1 MKQTAIY
8 IVGIFLSLSLAGCGV
23 SHRGSRASSSGEL
36 GAEAYSES
44 RLRSQLSAP
53 SQRKTL
59 RGAMTV
65 DLQLGKE
72 NFSSRVNTTIVQG
85 EGIYWSVVPF
95 PLVEAGRV
103 WFTPS
108 GVTVVDRIHGRYA
121 EATNR
126 ELSDYLGFPL
136 GYTEIEA
143 LLTGQP
149 FLPEAAR
156 ERSVKALVYRVHEGG
171 GAELAGNIQSTSS
184 GDGAAYTF
192 RWSFTKEGFPELFDV
207 WHKDAAKGRI
217 FALRYRPNTESEG
230 VLPALT
236 EFFLGKDLNASP
248 KLIIDWTRVQPYTGS
263 VPSLTPHIKDSYK
276 RIAVSDLLRTLAK

>member
-8 IVGIFLSLSLAGCGV
+8 IVGIFLCRSLAGCGL
-23 SHRGSRASSSGEL
+23 SHRGSRVSSRSDL

-44 RLRSQLSAP
+44 RLRTLLSAP

-108 GVTVVDRIHGRYA
+108 GVTVVDRIKG
-121 EATNR
+121 
-126 ELSDYLGFPL
+126 
-136 GYTEIEA
+136 
-143 LLTGQP
+143 
-149 FLPEAAR
+149 
-156 ERSVKALVYRVHEGG
+156 
-171 GAELAGNIQSTSS
+171 SS
-184 GDGAAYTF
+184 
-192 RWSFTKEGFPELFDV
+192 L
-207 WHKDAAKGRI
+207 
-217 FALRYRPNTESEG
+217 
-230 VLPALT
+230 
-236 EFFLGKDLNASP
+236 
-248 KLIIDWTRVQPYTGS
+248 
-263 VPSLTPHIKDSYK
+263 
-276 RIAVSDLLRTLAK
+276 